1 MTHSCFP
8 RARQRTRKFFQLSYF
23 NPATE
28 KYTLGQDDISIVVFW
43 IVALTGL
50 RAAVMDY
57 VLIPLAELA
66 SIAKKERLRFAEQ
79 AWVFIYGAVFFSLG
93 MVKSCLINV
102 DPIND

>member
-23 NPATE
+23 NPATG

-57 VLIPLAELA
+57 ILIPLAELA
-66 SIAKKERLRFAEQ
+66 SIVKKERLRFAEQ

-93 MVKSCLINV
+93 MVKWCLITI
-102 DPIND
+102 DPMID